1 MGQKTI
7 MRRMI
12 PRHMPNERRTVFL
25 LHASAA
31 SLQELLIVAEAMHH
45 DHRYRPVLILV
56 DASFEEYVARNAPPG
71 LDILRWYSFP
81 RSSATEAEE
90 AVPATPKMPNL
101 HVARKIVAL
110 LRTIGR
116 KAAYYAPSPLSDLAA
131 LVSGART
138 MHFLRQELVRVRR
151 VFEQYRPVALL
162 LSSDRRGGTEATFI
176 RVAREYQCFKLVVP
190 FAYSQAES
198 VAMLRKN
205 WPLCQGGSN
214 PQILLKYLVQILY
227 PGQVY
232 ASPSGIFLF
241 YPPVTTLS
249 LAAMQMLSP
258 NPWQMG
264 GGFSD
269 LVGVLSDAE
278 RNHYQQMGV
287 PKEKIVVTGQP
298 SLDSLYQV
306 ATNGQGLVSKLSET
320 YCLDFGRKRIL
331 CAVPQLAEHGFLS
344 WEQHWQEITF
354 LVSSITQTGAH
365 ILLSL
370 HPKSDPERYLFLEKQ
385 YGVHILREPLRMV
398 LPTAHLFVAT
408 FSSTVRWAVLLGIPS
423 VVVDFYGMNYSM
435 YDHLPGVLKVTNKAV
450 LVRVLRSVLENPSYY
465 DYLKR
470 EQQKAAPTIARFDG
484 QATQRIL
491 DLIGERTAI

>member
-1 MGQKTI
+1 MRKTT
-7 MRRMI
+7 
-12 PRHMPNERRTVFL
+12 PLTNERRTVFL

-45 DHRYRPVLILV
+45 DQRYRPVLILT
-56 DASFEEYVARNAPPG
+56 SKSLEEYVARNAPPG
-71 LDILRWYSFP
+71 LDILRWYSSKD
-81 RSSATEAEE
+81 SSATEAEE

-116 KAAYYAPSPLSDLAA
+116 KALYAPSPLSDLAT

-138 MHFLRQELVRVRR
+138 IHFLRQELVRVRR
-151 VFEQYRPVALL
+151 VFEQYQPVALL
-162 LSSDRRGGTEATFI
+162 LSSDRRGGTESTFI

-190 FAYSQAES
+190 FAYSEAEGS
-198 VAMLRKN
+198 AILRKN

-227 PGQVY
+227 PGQVHV
-232 ASPSGIFLF
+232 SPSGTFLF
-241 YPPVTTLS
+241 YPPATTLS
-249 LAAMQMLSP
+249 LAAMRMLSP
-258 NPWQMG
+258 NPWQSG

-269 LVGVLSDAE
+269 LTGVLSEAE
-278 RNHYQQMGV
+278 RNRYQQMGV
-287 PKEKIVVTGQP
+287 PKEKMIVTGQP

-306 ATNGQGLVSKLSET
+306 ATNGQGLVSRLSET
-320 YCLDFGRKRIL
+320 YCIDSRRKRIL

-344 WEQHWQEITF
+344 WERHWKEITF
-354 LVSSITQTGAH
+354 LVSSLTQTGAH

-370 HPKSDPERYLFLEKQ
+370 HPKSDPERYVFLEKQ
-385 YGVHILREPLRMV
+385 YGVRILREPLRMV
-398 LPTAHLFVAT
+398 LPAAHLFVAT
-408 FSSTVRWAVLLGIPS
+408 FSSTIQWAVLLGIPS
-423 VVVDFYGMNYSM
+423 VVVDFYGMNYPM